1 MRTSEQNIDRIL
13 LGSVII
19 LIIFGIWLVFSATIY
34 LADLKYNSAV
44 YYLERHII
52 RSALGLFVMILL
64 IALLDYRK
72 LREYAFLIFAV
83 AVLLMVLT
91 LIFGDK
97 RWLKIGPLILQ
108 PSEFAKLALL
118 IYLAHLVEKNRERL
132 SSFKLG
138 FLPLISVVFLVSAL
152 ALIQKS
158 FTMSFL
164 IFISGLFLIYFG
176 GARFRHIAIVLIATI
191 PLGVLAVLIEPYRVK
206 RLLSYFGEGMPYQ
219 TMQALIGLGNGGLF
233 GVGPGHS
240 RQREL
245 FLPLAYND
253 YIFSILG
260 EEYGFIG
267 ALFVIFIFFVIFYRG
282 FKIAESVYDDFGK
295 LLAGGITFMIF
306 LTTLVHIGVVLGLP
320 ATGIPLPFISYGGS
334 SMIANCI
341 AVGILLNIS
350 KQVKT
355 LKR

>member
-1 MRTSEQNIDRIL
+1 
-13 LGSVII
+13 
-19 LIIFGIWLVFSATIY
+19 
-34 LADLKYNSAV
+34 
-44 YYLERHII
+44 
-52 RSALGLFVMILL
+52 
-64 IALLDYRK
+64 
-72 LREYAFLIFAV
+72 
-83 AVLLMVLT
+83 
-91 LIFGDK
+91 
-97 RWLKIGPLILQ
+97 
-108 PSEFAKLALL
+108 
-118 IYLAHLVEKNRERL
+118 L

-152 ALIQKS
+152 TLIQKS

-164 IFISGLFLIYFG
+164 IFISGLFLIYLG

-350 KQVKT
+350 KQIKT

>member
-1 MRTSEQNIDRIL
+1 MRASEQNIDRIL

-118 IYLAHLVEKNRERL
+118 IYLAHLVEK
-132 SSFKLG
+132 K
-138 FLPLISVVFLVSAL
+138 P
-152 ALIQKS
+152 
-158 FTMSFL
+158 
-164 IFISGLFLIYFG
+164 
-176 GARFRHIAIVLIATI
+176 
-191 PLGVLAVLIEPYRVK
+191 
-206 RLLSYFGEGMPYQ
+206 
-219 TMQALIGLGNGGLF
+219 
-233 GVGPGHS
+233 
-240 RQREL
+240 
-245 FLPLAYND
+245 
-253 YIFSILG
+253 
-260 EEYGFIG
+260 
-267 ALFVIFIFFVIFYRG
+267 
-282 FKIAESVYDDFGK
+282 
-295 LLAGGITFMIF
+295 
-306 LTTLVHIGVVLGLP
+306 
-320 ATGIPLPFISYGGS
+320 
-334 SMIANCI
+334 
-341 AVGILLNIS
+341 
-350 KQVKT
+350 
-355 LKR
+355 